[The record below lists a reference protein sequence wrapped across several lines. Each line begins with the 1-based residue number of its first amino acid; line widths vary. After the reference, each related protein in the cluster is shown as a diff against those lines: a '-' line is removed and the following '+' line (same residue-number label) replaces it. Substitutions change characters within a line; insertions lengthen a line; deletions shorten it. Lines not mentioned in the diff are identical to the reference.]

1 MGKLEEV
8 GKRPRSDPRA
18 AFSFLSCGGHE
29 RQNTHMADTTNAG
42 LRTIEEE
49 LRRTQSYLN
58 AFLLSFDQ
66 VIEDYR
72 QGRLK
77 DREFGQRLD
86 SIGRFTERVQQQKA
100 KLDEY
105 FSRLDGL
112 AGDRA
117 LDLDKA
123 RAEIRG
129 RLARP
134 EDSEF
139 IFFVA
144 DGTGGHAFAT
154 NLNDHNANVAKWRK
168 IERENNNN

>member
-1 MGKLEEV
+1 
-8 GKRPRSDPRA
+8 
-18 AFSFLSCGGHE
+18 
-29 RQNTHMADTTNAG
+29 MADTTNAG

-77 DREFGQRLD
+77 DRELGQRLD

-123 RAEIRG
+123 RAEIGG
-129 RLARP
+129 RLARLR
-134 EDSEF
+134 E
-139 IFFVA
+139 
-144 DGTGGHAFAT
+144 TGGGGEVSEEPAG
-154 NLNDHNANVAKWRK
+154 
-168 IERENNNN
+168 